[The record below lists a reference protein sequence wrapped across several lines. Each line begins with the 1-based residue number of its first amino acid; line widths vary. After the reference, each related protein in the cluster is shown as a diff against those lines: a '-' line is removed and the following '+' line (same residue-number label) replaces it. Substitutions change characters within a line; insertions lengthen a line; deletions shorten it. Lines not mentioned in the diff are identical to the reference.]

1 MQMAIASIARTGA
14 SSLASLLARATSVF
28 ATAAGAATLMPGNG
42 VAEFAVSCD
51 VVVSKLRFMMAPM
64 WKTSSPCSANAD
76 LRYLRTPKQGQLR
89 HRNRK
94 CVNKLT

>member
-1 MQMAIASIARTGA
+1 
-14 SSLASLLARATSVF
+14 
-28 ATAAGAATLMPGNG
+28 
-42 VAEFAVSCD
+42 VSCD